1 MEQQKNIL
9 KNKKNMKTLEEVR
22 EHLKLHFYN
31 VKDVDKIIEFLE
43 KKHFLYNGLFLEFS
57 TRRRSLLDT
66 FESFADFV
74 SWFNF
79 RTTIR
84 NIMWESCDEL
94 IKMYESIATDVLH
107 KDVANSFDGCI
118 DFTNLRSI
126 LKKEV
131 EEESENV
138 FIKNKDG
145 KLYKYQGGIRREL
158 EQELTD
164 RITLLD
170 LISSMSIKN
179 KDEDYLDYLREEMEE
194 INSKLLELDEE

>member
-31 VKDVDKIIEFLE
+31 TRDVDKIVEFLE
-43 KKHFLYNGLFLEFS
+43 KEHFLYNGLFLEFS

-66 FESFADFV
+66 FESYDDFV
-74 SWFNF
+74 NWFNF
-79 RTTIR
+79 RNVWGNT
-84 NIMWESCDEL
+84 WKSCDKL
-94 IKMYESIATDVLH
+94 IEMYEKIATDVLQ
-107 KDVANSFDGCI
+107 KEVSDAFDGCI
-118 DFTNLRSI
+118 DFTNLWSR

-158 EQELTD
+158 EQELVD
-164 RITLLD
+164 RITLFD

-179 KDEDYLDYLREEMEE
+179 KDENYIEYLREKMEE